1 MIGKK
6 VSHYKILEEIG
17 AGGMG
22 IVYKAEDYKLNRT
35 VALKFVVPRIIRRE
49 EDRTRFVREAQT
61 AASLNHP
68 NICTIYEIDEEG
80 ENLFIAMEYVE
91 GESLKDIIE
100 KGPLKIESALDK
112 AIQIADGLKEAHD
125 AGVVHRDI
133 KSSNILITKK
143 GQAKIMDFGLARP
156 VKDSSLTETATI
168 MGTVAY
174 MSPEQASGEP
184 YDHRTDIWSFGVVL
198 YEMLSSQLPFGGEHQ
213 QLILYSIL
221 NENPQPLKNLPYAL
235 PLELERIIHRCLE
248 KEPSERYQRADE
260 LIEDLRRLK
269 RETETGIVLPRKKIT
284 EKTRKVPSQA
294 IAIPVIL
301 LFVAVVLFMGYILF
315 DWFKPPVKW
324 RTSIAVLPIENIK
337 RMEVS
342 ESFCQ
347 SVHRALMDTLSLICT
362 DLRVLPPNS
371 VAKYKGQSTD
381 LRTIGRELE
390 VEYVLS
396 STIQRA
402 GQQVLFTIRLN
413 SAKDNRLIKPY
424 QGESQEEDLSVLIEK
439 LSSEIV
445 RDLDLPLSIGGLRL
459 ARKEAPSDFQAYE
472 FYQKGMNLVDES
484 DRYSGSEEWFFE
496 ALNMFHQA
504 LDIDPNYAR
513 AYWGIGSAHE
523 AYYVITKKKE
533 NLRLMLEN
541 YEKAYSL
548 NAELPET
555 NVSLG
560 WAYFYKKDLDNACR
574 SFKKALEL
582 GSDRALI
589 NCDIGAYLYSIG
601 LYHSANKYLSKAIQ
615 LEPSY
620 LRAHLLS
627 AVCHWNLGEFDEGVK
642 GIERAFDFEKNDIDL
657 CLIYAKSLIMMKKY
671 AEAEKAIERA
681 EKLGAD
687 LLSVKSYRAFL
698 SASKGEKD
706 KALSLIED
714 ADGDFDYNITCAF
727 SLLGM
732 KDEVIENI
740 KKGIEVGFEKEQ
752 YYLYPFLFLKESSCF
767 ENLRDDPRFQEVLKK
782 QEEIYHQKIRIHK
795 NLL

>member
-35 VALKFVVPRIIRRE
+35 VALKFVVPRIVRRE
-49 EDRTRFVREAQT
+49 EDRIRFVREAQT

-91 GESLKDIIE
+91 GQSLKDIIE
-100 KGPLKIESALDK
+100 KGPLKIELALDT

-156 VKDSSLTETATI
+156 VKDSKLTETATI

-198 YEMLSSQLPFGGEHQ
+198 YEMLSGQFPFGGEHQ

-221 NENPQPLKNLPYAL
+221 NQNPQPIKNLPYAL

-260 LIEDLRRLK
+260 LLEDLRRLK
-269 RETETGIVLPRKKIT
+269 KETETGIVLPRRKIT
-284 EKTRKVPSQA
+284 EKTRRVPSMA
-294 IAIPVIL
+294 IAIAVIL
-301 LFVAVVLFMGYILF
+301 LFVVVVLFTGYILF

-324 RTSIAVLPIENIK
+324 RISIAVLPFENIK
-337 RMEVS
+337 PLGVS
-342 ESFCQ
+342 ESLCQ
-347 SVHRALMDTLSLICT
+347 SVHRALIDTLALICT
-362 DLRVLPPNS
+362 DLRVVPPNS

-381 LRTIGRELE
+381 LRTIGRELG

-396 STIQRA
+396 STIQ
-402 GQQVLFTIRLN
+402 GTEQQVLVTTRLN

-424 QGESQEEDLSVLIEK
+424 KGESEEKDLFTLIGR

-445 RDLDLPLSIGGLRL
+445 RDLDLGLSLDGIRL
-459 ARKEAPSDFQAYE
+459 ARKEEPSDFQAYE
-472 FYQKGMNLVDES
+472 YYQKGMNLVDES
-484 DRYSGSEEWFFE
+484 DNYSDPEEWFSE
-496 ALNMFHQA
+496 ALNMFYQA
-504 LDIDPNYAR
+504 LNIEPNYAR
-513 AYWGIGSAHE
+513 AYWGIGAAHE
-523 AYYVITKKKE
+523 AYYVAKKKKE

-541 YEKAYSL
+541 MEKAYDL
-548 NAELPET
+548 NPELPET

-560 WAYFYKKDLDNACR
+560 WAYFYKKDLDNAYR

-589 NCDIGAYLYSIG
+589 NCDVGAYLYSIG
-601 LYHSANKYLSKAIQ
+601 LYRSANKYFSKAIQ

-620 LRAHLLS
+620 LRAYQLS
-627 AVCHWNLGEFDEGVK
+627 AICNWNVGEFDGGVRDV
-642 GIERAFDFEKNDIDL
+642 ERALNFEKDDISL
-657 CLIYAKSLIMMKKY
+657 YLIYAKSLIMMKKY
-671 AEAEKAIERA
+671 AEAEQAIERA
-681 EKLGAD
+681 ESLGAD

-698 SASKGEKD
+698 SASKGERD

-714 ADGDFDYNITCAF
+714 VDRAFDYNITCAY

-732 KDEVIENI
+732 KGEAIENI

-752 YYLYPFLFLKESSCF
+752 YYFYPYLFLKESSCF
-767 ENLRDDPRFQEVLKK
+767 EKLRDDPRFQEVLKK
-782 QEEIYHQKIRIHK
+782 QEEIYNQKMRIHK

>member
-1 MIGKK
+1 
-6 VSHYKILEEIG
+6 
-17 AGGMG
+17 MG
-22 IVYKAEDYKLNRT
+22 IVYKAEDFKLNRT
-35 VALKFVVPRIIRRE
+35 VALKFVVPRIVRRE

-68 NICTIYEIDEEG
+68 NICTVYEIDEED

-91 GESLKDIIE
+91 GQSLKDIID

-125 AGVVHRDI
+125 VGVVHRDI

-198 YEMLSSQLPFGGEHQ
+198 YEMLSGQLPFGGEYQ

-221 NENPQPLKNLPYAL
+221 NQNPQPLKNLPYAL
-235 PLELERIIHRCLE
+235 PIELERIIHRCLE
-248 KEPSERYQRADE
+248 KEPNERYQRADE
-260 LIEDLRRLK
+260 LLGDLRRLK

-294 IAIPVIL
+294 IAIPAIL
-301 LFVAVVLFMGYILF
+301 LFVAAVLFMGYILF
-315 DWFKPPVKW
+315 DWFKPPMKW
-324 RTSIAVLPIENIK
+324 RTSIAVLPIENINPL
-337 RMEVS
+337 EDS
-342 ESFCQ
+342 ESFCR
-347 SVHRALMDTLSLICT
+347 SVTLALIDRLASVCT
-362 DLRVLPPNS
+362 DLRVVPYNS
-371 VAKYKGQSTD
+371 IAKYKGQSTD

-390 VEYVLS
+390 VEFILS
-396 STIQRA
+396 STVQKA
-402 GQQVLFTIRLN
+402 EQNVLITTRLN

-424 QGESQEEDLSVLIEK
+424 RGESEEKDLFTLIGK

-445 RDLDLPLSIGGLRL
+445 RDLDLPLSMGGLRL
-459 ARKEAPSDFQAYE
+459 ARKEEPSDFQAYE
-472 FYQKGMNLVDES
+472 YYQKGMNLVDES
-484 DRYSGSEEWFFE
+484 DRYSGSEDWFFE
-496 ALNMFHQA
+496 ALNLFHQA

-513 AYWGIGSAHE
+513 AYWGIGAAHE

-541 YEKAYSL
+541 MEKAYSL
-548 NAELPET
+548 NPELPET

-560 WAYFYKKDLDNACR
+560 WAYFYKKDLDNANKC
-574 SFKKALEL
+574 FKKALEL
-582 GSDRALI
+582 GSDRALV
-589 NCDIGAYLYSIG
+589 NCDVGAYLYSIG
-601 LYHSANKYLSKAIQ
+601 LFHSANKYFSKVIQ

-620 LRAHLLS
+620 LRAYLLS
-627 AVCHWNLGEFDEGVK
+627 ADNHWSIGEFDEGVK
-642 GIERAFDFEKNDIDL
+642 DIERALNFEKNDIQIY
-657 CLIYAKSLIMMKKY
+657 LIYAGLLIMMKKY
-671 AEAEKAIERA
+671 AEAEEAIERA
-681 EKLGAD
+681 ERLGAD
-687 LLSVKSYRAFL
+687 LLIVKSYRAFL

-714 ADGDFDYNITCAF
+714 VDGAFDYNITCAY

-732 KDEVIENI
+732 RDGAIENI
-740 KKGIEVGFEKEQ
+740 KKGIEVGFEKRQ
-752 YYLYPFLFLKESSCF
+752 FYLYPYLFLKENLCF
-767 ENLRDDPRFQEVLKK
+767 ENLRDDASFQEVLKK
-782 QEEIYHQKIRIHK
+782 QAEIYHQKMRI
-795 NLL
+795 NRALL